1 VIDVAKA
8 LIGDLDVPIKVTGI
22 RPGEKIHEIMVSEE
36 EAHRTVERGRWYA
49 IRPMLPE
56 VLAGDDAPQ
65 GLQEE
70 YSSAR
75 DVMTLD
81 QTRRLLEDRYLM
93 LRDTID
99 ARGEVLR

>member
-1 VIDVAKA
+1 VVDIAAA
-8 LIGDLDVPIKVTGI
+8 LIGDQPIETVVTGI

-36 EAHRTVERGRWYA
+36 EAYRTVSRGRWYA

-56 VLAGDDAPQ
+56 VLKPTDEAAGIE
-65 GLQEE
+65 GE

-75 DVMTLD
+75 DVMTPIE
-81 QTRRLLEDRYLM
+81 TRQMLESHYLM
-93 LRDTID
+93 VRDVIN